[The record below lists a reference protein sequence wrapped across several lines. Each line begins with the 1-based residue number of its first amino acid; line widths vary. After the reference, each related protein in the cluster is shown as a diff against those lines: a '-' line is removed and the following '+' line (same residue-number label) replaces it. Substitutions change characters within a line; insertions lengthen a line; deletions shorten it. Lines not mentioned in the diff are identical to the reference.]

1 MKRKKKRRYKKNPL
15 ISKRVTMFI
24 IIIAIIIFIYNVS
37 TNENEETAS
46 VNAFSSI
53 NEIVDEIETGTY
65 ANINRYI
72 VYGTHFNIEGD
83 MDISEINPIE
93 SAKVVA
99 KTASGKEISIDTEY
113 THEDDQLSFS
123 TLMEINTGLDLESLN
138 VEDYYILLKVEF
150 SNSETKYY
158 SLTNDTGYGNIEYYT
173 LTRNNK
179 NNRINIDF
187 TTINHMPIL
196 GFHITTVNELP
207 EDVYDV
213 VIDPGHGG
221 SDVGA
226 INGRYMESEIALDC
240 ALELKEQLEAIG
252 LKVLLTRDG
261 TESEE
266 EYTMY
271 NIYDEDGRVT
281 MANESHSKVLIS
293 LHLNSN
299 FSDNVDGG
307 VEIYASSNSDL
318 TFAKKLA
325 DGSLTVGGA
334 IDAYA
339 NNGSIAVT
347 INTTADSIKLK
358 SENLNIITDGK
369 ALMTANN
376 YDFSAKG
383 YIGGLKTTENSTVDE
398 QIICAMET
406 YKLLNNPSSHTN
418 MNISGGTISNVA
430 TEAFAYIASNGD
442 LKVTGANANKLYL
455 TAPDKFIEITG
466 SGVHADTIT
475 IGNETDK
482 LKVDFA
488 SRDYTLKYTNIRD
501 AKEVTINGND
511 EITYELTN
519 GENGY
524 NVSENRQEDTT
535 YLVGPEKPV
544 DPEEPTIDPEDNEN
558 AKVLRSYEKHNV
570 DMSQVYTPVAYAAD
584 LDDDTVDRGV
594 RKNVDGSVTVVK
606 AFPMGK

>member
-158 SLTNDTGYGNIEYYT
+158 SLMNDTEYGNIEYYT

-179 NNRINIDF
+179 NNRINVDF
-187 TTINHMPIL
+187 TTIDNMPIL

-207 EDVYDV
+207 DDVYDV

-226 INGRYMESEIALDC
+226 VEGRYMESEIALDC
-240 ALELKEQLEAIG
+240 ALELKTQLEAIG

-281 MANESHSKVLIS
+281 MANESHAKVLIS

-299 FSDNVDGG
+299 LSDNVDGG

-318 TFAKKLA
+318 TLAKKLA
-325 DGSLTVGGA
+325 DDIVE
-334 IDAYA
+334 
-339 NNGSIAVT
+339 IAKTEYSTNQTDKVEDGVYVRT
-347 INTTADSIKLK
+347 IEVEDQKNEASFSRENYKGIFDSIPYLY
-358 SENLNIITDGK
+358 IIREIGGIATGAYVDGTNK
-369 ALMTANN
+369 AYGVNEYRNSNVGVEGYLVEL
-376 YDFSAKG
+376 G
-383 YIGGLKTTENSTVDE
+383 YINVDE
-398 QIICAMET
+398 DLDNILENADLYAQAI
-406 YKLLNNPSSHTN
+406 TN
-418 MNISGGTISNVA
+418 SISN
-430 TEAFAYIASNGD
+430 FYGI
-442 LKVTGANANKLYL
+442 K
-455 TAPDKFIEITG
+455 
-466 SGVHADTIT
+466 
-475 IGNETDK
+475 
-482 LKVDFA
+482 
-488 SRDYTLKYTNIRD
+488 
-501 AKEVTINGND
+501 
-511 EITYELTN
+511 
-519 GENGY
+519 
-524 NVSENRQEDTT
+524 
-535 YLVGPEKPV
+535 
-544 DPEEPTIDPEDNEN
+544 
-558 AKVLRSYEKHNV
+558 
-570 DMSQVYTPVAYAAD
+570 
-584 LDDDTVDRGV
+584 
-594 RKNVDGSVTVVK
+594 
-606 AFPMGK
+606 